1 MRSLTRTRT
10 PFSEADLLSID
21 DRIAKATSEGRATV
35 PLARYDRANNPI
47 SGLVD
52 VIASRD
58 HILHRH
64 AGGHQTLMGVAQDEF
79 GHIDFFGHDE

>member
-52 VIASRD
+52 GIPAERQIDMKLLENEALIEDVLRKASGQSP
-58 HILHRH
+58 HLHSC
-64 AGGHQTLMGVAQDEF
+64 L
-79 GHIDFFGHDE
+79 